1 MRLTMN
7 YLLQEIENSFNAM
20 PMPARADLF
29 VLEDEESQSLA
40 EDLEQIRGKPLS
52 SDVLRLLHQELRK
65 LSPKATLWITPH
77 YLRYSI
83 KDEARYTQSEVEFFV
98 YSLASTRAQ
107 NWLDVATRLSSF
119 NSRQLKCLGSVLS
132 HLMGDEFWSQYLPE
146 QLESAE
152 ENVKRTLAS
161 R

>member
-1 MRLTMN
+1 MN
-7 YLLQEIENSFNAM
+7 HLLQKIENSFKAI
-20 PMPARADLF
+20 PMPARADLL
-29 VLEDEESQSLA
+29 VVEDEESQSLA

-52 SDVLRLLHQELRK
+52 SDVLRLLHQELRR
-65 LSPKATLWITPH
+65 LSPKAILWITPH

-83 KDEARYTQSEVEFFV
+83 KDEAKYTQSEVEFFV
-98 YSLASTRAQ
+98 YSLASSRVQ
-107 NWLDVATRLSSF
+107 NFSDVETRLSSF
-119 NSRQLKCLGSVLS
+119 NSQQLKCLCSVLS